1 MTEGNSSTLARIAT
15 FTDSDNAFLFT
26 SYTATITWDTG
37 QTSVGLV
44 SGLLGSFS
52 LYGYHSYPEEG
63 TKSVSFTINDVD
75 GDTLTGSSTATIAD
89 AALTAS
95 GGTTS
100 IVGNATIPL
109 SFPVGTFTDA
119 DPGGVASDYTATI
132 NWGDSSSG
140 AGTVTAV
147 PSTGTPAFAVAGS
160 HAYAAG
166 GNYNVSVT
174 VTDSGG
180 SSVVLTGTTATIA
193 AAPAAGSMT
202 SATGGTIINWP
213 AEGLLQAQ
221 ITLATLTDPDSATD
235 AAGYTATINWGDG
248 SSGAGTVSGGAG
260 RPITVS
266 GAHAYA
272 EEGADGITVSV
283 TDITDSATLVISD
296 TAIVPDA
303 ALSVSGGAQIRPN
316 AQTLYSGPVGSF
328 LDADPGGTS
337 TDYKANIDWG
347 DGFQSAGTV
356 TAMQGISVQGTH
368 KYLKQGS
375 YPVVVTVTDA
385 PGNSAVLNETAV
397 VGPPPPPPNV
407 MANGFI

>member
-1 MTEGNSSTLARIAT
+1 
-15 FTDSDNAFLFT
+15 
-26 SYTATITWDTG
+26 
-37 QTSVGLV
+37 
-44 SGLLGSFS
+44 LGSFS

-63 TKSVSFTINDVD
+63 TKTVSFTINDVD

-109 SFPVGTFTDA
+109 ASPVATFTDA

-140 AGTVTAV
+140 AGTVTPV

-160 HAYAAG
+160 HTYATG

-180 SSVVLTGTTATIA
+180 SSVVLSGTTASIA

-202 SATGGTIINWP
+202 SATGGTIINWS
-213 AEGLLQAQ
+213 AEGILTAQ

-235 AAGYTATINWGDG
+235 TAGYTATINWGDG

-272 EEGADGITVSV
+272 EEGADGITVTV

-296 TAIVPDA
+296 VAVVPDA
-303 ALSVSGGAQIRPN
+303 ALNPSGGGPQISIPQAQKVF
-316 AQTLYSGPVGSF
+316 TGTVGTF
-328 LDADPGGTS
+328 GDADPGGTIS
-337 TDYKANIDWG
+337 DYKTTIDWG

-356 TAMQGISVQGTH
+356 TQAPNIVVQGTH
-368 KYLKQGS
+368 RYLKQGS
-375 YPVVVTVTDA
+375 YPVTVTITDA
-385 PGNSAVLNETAV
+385 PGNTATQTTTAV

-407 MANGFI
+407 MPNGFT